1 MPFFNHS
8 NVSPGFPFSQR
19 STKQQAKNTKTPQD
33 IKATETIATNTN
45 EEINNACLRGAIA
58 RDVADQQLLDPH
70 QRAQNQADAALPL
83 PRENTAAMGRHFSD
97 TFPGDGQ
104 PQAAIQTAPPI
115 NSRTGQQ
122 PSIATNEQPR
132 RVITTDAHARIIAP
146 PRQRGNSKNNSCGG
160 GRSGTTTTT
169 HWRRFRTTPRRDSGT
184 QRATTD
190 LQHDPG
196 NDQAEDFGVQRT
208 IGTETK

>member
-1 MPFFNHS
+1 MYRDCTRNLSCPHIVWDFWGNLPQSYSRIKRSYSLRFVIICIAFFQS
-8 NVSPGFPFSQR
+8 LKCLPWIPLLTRSP
-19 STKQQAKNTKTPQD
+19 KQQQTKNTKTPQD
-33 IKATETIATNTN
+33 IKATGTIATNTMPTN
-45 EEINNACLRGAIA
+45 EEINKARLRGAIA

-83 PRENTAAMGRHFSD
+83 PREKNTAAMGRHFSD

-146 PRQRGNSKNNSCGG
+146 PRQR
-160 GRSGTTTTT
+160 
-169 HWRRFRTTPRRDSGT
+169 
-184 QRATTD
+184 
-190 LQHDPG
+190 
-196 NDQAEDFGVQRT
+196 
-208 IGTETK
+208 

>member
-1 MPFFNHS
+1 MSPLDSPSHS
-8 NVSPGFPFSQR
+8 ALPNNKPKTQKHHKTSKPPKRSPPIYQ
-19 STKQQAKNTKTPQD
+19 P
-33 IKATETIATNTN
+33 TN
-45 EEINNACLRGAIA
+45 EEINKARLRGAIA

-83 PRENTAAMGRHFSD
+83 PREKNTAAMGRHFSD

>member
-1 MPFFNHS
+1 MSLISSFLILTRGLRVRLKQPFHFH
-8 NVSPGFPFSQR
+8 FR
-19 STKQQAKNTKTPQD
+19 AKIPPPWG
-33 IKATETIATNTN
+33 
-45 EEINNACLRGAIA
+45 L
-58 RDVADQQLLDPH
+58 
-70 QRAQNQADAALPL
+70 
-83 PRENTAAMGRHFSD
+83 FSD

-115 NSRTGQQ
+115 NSRTGKQS
-122 PSIATNEQPR
+122 SIATNEQPR

-184 QRATTD
+184 QRAT

-196 NDQAEDFGVQRT
+196 NDQAEDFDQPQ
-208 IGTETK
+208 

>member
-1 MPFFNHS
+1 M
-8 NVSPGFPFSQR
+8 SPLDSPSHRALPNNKPKTQKHHKTSKPPKR
-19 STKQQAKNTKTPQD
+19 SPPIYQP
-33 IKATETIATNTN
+33 TN
-45 EEINNACLRGAIA
+45 EEINKARLRGAIA

-83 PRENTAAMGRHFSD
+83 PREKNTAAMGRHFSD

-132 RVITTDAHARIIAP
+132 RVVTTDAHARIIAP

-169 HWRRFRTTPRRDSGT
+169 HWRRFRRTPTPRRNSGT